1 MTKLLISRIFEVEI
15 LDPYVKNVNMKRRAG
30 ICQEGILSLPSLDF
44 VSLGILGA
52 QLSLCAEVL
61 GE

>member
-1 MTKLLISRIFEVEI
+1 